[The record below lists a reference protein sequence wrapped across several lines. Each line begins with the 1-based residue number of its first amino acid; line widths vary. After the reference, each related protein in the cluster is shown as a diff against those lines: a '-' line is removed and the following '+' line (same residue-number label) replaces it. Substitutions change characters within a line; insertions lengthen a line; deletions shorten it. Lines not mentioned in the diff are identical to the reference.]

1 MSTKFEIAVPDLS
14 AERLGNTD
22 TPGVWSFDS
31 GSAGPSVLITA
42 LIHGNEICGAWALK
56 ELLAAGV
63 RPKKGR
69 LVLAFCNLAA
79 FDTLDVGAHD
89 AARFVDEDMNRV
101 WTGDK
106 LGQPVTQ
113 ERRRALELKKWVAAA
128 DWLLDIHSMHEPSPP
143 LMMTGMLKRNVD
155 LANRLGVPQRVI
167 MDAGHKDGTRMR
179 DFDQFGDPQASA
191 LALLIECGY
200 HGDPSSVDTA
210 RNVVAHFLLAS
221 DIVDADDLPD
231 HWVRTRKGPQTVLQV
246 TAPVVARSESLS
258 FSAAYQGMECIAR
271 AGTQIGQ
278 DGDKPIITPY
288 DNCVLIMP
296 SLRQLKVGVTVLRF
310 ARELQTVS
318 PREATASH
326 G

>member
-1 MSTKFEIAVPDLS
+1 MNTRFAITVPDLS

-22 TPGVWSFDS
+22 TPGVWMFDS
-31 GSAGPSVLITA
+31 GNEGPTLLITA

-63 RPKKGR
+63 KPRQGR

-79 FDTLDVGAHD
+79 FDTLDVTAHD

-101 WTGDK
+101 WSRDK
-106 LGQPVTQ
+106 LDQPVTQ
-113 ERRRALELKKWVAAA
+113 ERRRALELRKWVEAA
-128 DWLLDIHSMHEPSPP
+128 DWLLDLHSMHEPSPP
-143 LMMTGMLKRNVD
+143 LMMTGLLKRNVD
-155 LANRLGVPQRVI
+155 LAQRLGVPQHVI

-179 DFDQFGDPQASA
+179 DFAQFGDPQSSA

-221 DIVDADDLPD
+221 EMVAPADLPD
-231 HWVRTRKGPQTVLQV
+231 HWIVADKGEQTVLQV
-246 TAPVVARSESLS
+246 TAPVVATSSSLS
-258 FSAAYQGMECIAR
+258 FSEPYQGMECIAR

-278 DGDKPIITPY
+278 DNGQPIVTPY
-288 DNCVLIMP
+288 DNCVLVMP
-296 SLRQLKVGVTVLRF
+296 SLRQLKVGVTVVRF
-310 ARELQTVS
+310 AQEQLPAVQQ
-318 PREATASH
+318 
-326 G
+326 

>member
-1 MSTKFEIAVPDLS
+1 MTTGFDIAVPDLS

-22 TPGVWSFDS
+22 TPGVWAFDS
-31 GSAGPSVLITA
+31 GNAGPTLLITA

-56 ELLAAGV
+56 ELLAAGL

-79 FDTLDVGAHD
+79 FDTLDVAAHD

-101 WTGDK
+101 WSSDK
-106 LGQPVTQ
+106 LDQPVTQ
-113 ERRRALELKKWVAAA
+113 ERRRALELRKWVAAA

-155 LANRLGVPQRVI
+155 LAKRLGVPQHVI
-167 MDAGHKDGTRMR
+167 MDVGHKDGTRMR
-179 DFDQFGDPQASA
+179 DFAQFGDPQSQAQ
-191 LALLIECGY
+191 ALLIECGY

-210 RNVVAHFLLAS
+210 RNVVAYFLLES
-221 DIVDADDLPD
+221 GIVEGADLPG
-231 HWVRTRKGPQTVLQV
+231 HWTLAQKRPQTVLQV

-258 FSAAYQGMECIAR
+258 FSEPYQGMECIAH
-271 AGTQIGQ
+271 AGTQIGK
-278 DGDKPIITPY
+278 DDDKPIVTPY
-288 DNCVLIMP
+288 DNCVLVMP

-310 ARELQTVS
+310 AHELQDSTLL
-318 PREATASH
+318 A
-326 G
+326 